1 MAISKRD
8 KQLLLDILKTPKLS
22 KSDKDTEIVLSPAAY
37 ARLFEDLRPE
47 ANIKIRATKLKP
59 GQKRK
64 VVG

>member
-8 KQLLLDILKTPKLS
+8 KKLLLDILKTPKRA
-22 KSDKDTEIVLSPAAY
+22 KSDKEIVLSPAAY
-37 ARLFEDLRPE
+37 ARLFEDLGPE

>member
-8 KQLLLDILKTPKLS
+8 KQLLLDISKTPKLP
-22 KSDKDTEIVLSPAAY
+22 KSDKEIVLSPAAY
-37 ARLFEDLRPE
+37 ARLFEDLGPE